1 MLLYAYSLY
10 DSKALT
16 YSPPFYATAHG
27 QAVRLVMDLASD
39 SNTSVGR
46 HPSDY
51 TLYCVGQFND
61 ALGVMLPAEHRDL
74 ISDVLPLVPRRN
86 GDFFAAAPD
95 TP

>member
-16 YSPPFYATAHG
+16 YSPPFYASAHG

-39 SNTSVGR
+39 GNTSVGR

-61 ALGVMLPAEHRDL
+61 ALGVMLPADVREH
-74 ISDVLPLVPRRN
+74 ISDVLPLVPRRTA
-86 GDFFAAAPD
+86 DLFPVAPD